1 MFEIELK
8 NSDEMTIRAK
18 ERVVNINVVQ
28 STVNADLKVGTIRG
42 AGEYEIGDVI
52 IIGKSLKSGGI
63 MYRIDVDGIKIGLV
77 GNTASVEDLDELGP
91 VDILGTSEAKFVSII
106 EPKIVIPM
114 GNMDFAEVKATV
126 KAEKKLKIKNANA
139 LPAVMEVWK
148 LD

>member
-114 GNMDFAEVKATV
+114 GNMDFAEIKATV
-126 KAEKKLKIKNANA
+126 KTEKKLKIKNASA

>member
-28 STVNADLKVGTIRG
+28 STVDADLKVGTIRG

-63 MYRIDVDGIKIGLV
+63 MYRIDVDGIKIGLA

-114 GNMDFAEVKATV
+114 GNMDFAEIKATV
-126 KAEKKLKIKNANA
+126 KTEKKLKIKNASA

>member
-126 KAEKKLKIKNANA
+126 KTEKKLKIKNANA